1 MLWSGGE
8 RVYTVFQGSDGVIT
22 ETGRADTERT
32 TSPSLEEEMS
42 KLLSEG
48 WKELPGGWVEGERVP
63 GTEHHMDKGWE
74 EGGNA

>member
-1 MLWSGGE
+1 MGCCGVEGE

-48 WKELPGGWVEGERVP
+48 
-63 GTEHHMDKGWE
+63 
-74 EGGNA
+74 